1 MQEEVLYT
9 PEELANKLK
18 LSKYT
23 IYEMIKR
30 GDISAH
36 HIGRS
41 IRVSQTQLD
50 LYLMNTGK
58 AENVFDG
65 EIITEGNLKFAVTN
79 GVKISISTEL
89 EGQVKIAIR
98 SEDIIIGKEAFKSS
112 ARNVH
117 KGVVEDVEVDDIS
130 VKVLLN
136 IGIPL
141 RILITKASMIEMDI
155 KKGDEFYAIFKAMSV
170 VVLK

>member
-65 EIITEGNLKFAVTN
+65 EIITEDNLKFVVTN
-79 GVKISISTEL
+79 GVKICVSTEL
-89 EGQVKIAIR
+89 EGKVKVAIR
-98 SEDIIIGKEAFKSS
+98 SEDIIISHEGFKSS

-117 KGVVEDVEVDDIS
+117 KGIVEDIELEDKR
-130 VKVLLN
+130 VKVLLH

-141 RILITKASMIEMDI
+141 RILITKASMVELDI
-155 KKGDEFYAIFKAMSV
+155 KIGDEFYAIFKAMSV

>member
-50 LYLMNTGK
+50 LYLMSTGK
-58 AENVFDG
+58 TENVFEG
-65 EIITEGNLKFAVTN
+65 EIISEGNLKFVVTN
-79 GVKISISTEL
+79 GVKICVSTEL
-89 EGQVKIAIR
+89 EGNVKVAIP
-98 SEDIIIGKEAFKSS
+98 SEDIIISEKAFKSS
-112 ARNVH
+112 ARNIH
-117 KGVVEDVEVDDIS
+117 KGIVEDIRMDEKT

-141 RILITKASMIEMDI
+141 CILITQASMVEMDI
-155 KKGDEFYAIFKAMSV
+155 KTGDEFYAVFKTMSV

>member
-1 MQEEVLYT
+1 MQEEILYT

-58 AENVFDG
+58 AENVFEG
-65 EIITEGNLKFAVTN
+65 KIISEGDLKFALTN
-79 GVKISISTEL
+79 GVKICVSTEL
-89 EGQVKIAIR
+89 EGNIKIAVR
-98 SEDIIIGKEAFKSS
+98 SEDIIISKEAFKSS
-112 ARNVH
+112 ARNIH
-117 KGVVEDVEVDDIS
+117 KGIVEAIEIGDKV

-141 RILITKASMIEMDI
+141 RILITQVSMIDLDI
-155 KKGDEFYAIFKAMSV
+155 KIGDEFYAIFKAMSV